1 MQIEG
6 DKMTIVENQAKAVVK
21 KPSWHSRAS
30 RLARTYGLQ
39 IGIFCV
45 LLVIWGLFV
54 IGAPQ
59 TFLSPNIYAAYMSTI
74 PFFAVIA
81 LPLTMVV
88 IAGEM
93 DLSFPSVMGVG
104 MVAFTNVLTLTNSV
118 ALAFIASLVAGFL
131 VGLLN
136 GAIVVKLGIPSLVA
150 TLGTQFFWRG
160 FVLVVTDAG
169 GFSLVPVKETVL
181 RQALVGR
188 LGGYMPAQTI
198 WAVAVAILVWVF
210 LNRHKF
216 GAHVYL
222 IGDNVESAKLMGV
235 NVDRTRIINFA
246 ILGTAAAFGG
256 VLSSLQQSYFWV
268 SLGDGYLLK
277 TMASVFLGGTSVF
290 GGVGTVFGTLI
301 GCLIIGTIEAGIVAI
316 GEFEIFGLIIKLSG
330 FWTQLIYGLIIVI
343 SVSLQ
348 NLLSRRLSR

>member
-1 MQIEG
+1 
-6 DKMTIVENQAKAVVK
+6 MTTTENQAAATITKRLWRSKAGK
-21 KPSWHSRAS
+21 I
-30 RLARTYGLQ
+30 ARQYGLQ

-45 LLVIWGLFV
+45 FLVIWGLF
-54 IGAPQ
+54 ILGAPQ
-59 TFLSPNIYAAYMSTI
+59 TFLKPTIYAAYMSTI

-81 LPLTMVV
+81 LPLTLIV

-93 DLSFPSVMGVG
+93 DLSFPSIMGVG
-104 MVAFTNVLTLTNSV
+104 MVAFTNVWALTDSFP
-118 ALAFIASLVAGFL
+118 LAFIASLIAGGLVGFL
-131 VGLLN
+131 N
-136 GAIVVKLGIPSLVA
+136 GVIVVKLGIPSLVA

-160 FVLVVTDAG
+160 FVLVVTNAG
-169 GFSLVPVKETVL
+169 GVSLVPLKQMAL

-188 LGGYMPAQTI
+188 VGGYLPAQMI
-198 WAVAVAILVWVF
+198 WAVVVAVLVWTF

-222 IGDNVESAKLMGV
+222 IGDNVESARLMGV
-235 NVDRTRIINFA
+235 NVDRTRMTNFA
-246 ILGTAAAFGG
+246 ILGAAAAFGG
-256 VLSSLQQSYFWV
+256 VLSSLEQSYFWV

-290 GGVGTVFGTLI
+290 GGVGTVFGTFI
-301 GCLIIGTIEAGIVAI
+301 GCLIIGAIEAGIVAV
-316 GEFEIFGLIIKLSG
+316 GKVEIFGLVIRLSG

-348 NLLSRRLSR
+348 NVLSRRLSR

>member
-1 MQIEG
+1 
-6 DKMTIVENQAKAVVK
+6 MTAIENQANAASP
-21 KPSWHSRAS
+21 KPSWRSGVGRF
-30 RLARTYGLQ
+30 ARTYGLQ

-54 IGAPQ
+54 IGAPRA
-59 TFLSPNIYAAYMSTI
+59 FLSPNIYAAYMSTI

-81 LPLTMVV
+81 LPLTLVV
-88 IAGEM
+88 VAGEM
-93 DLSFPSVMGVG
+93 DLSFPSIMGMG
-104 MVAFTNVLTLTNSV
+104 MVAFVNVLVATNSV
-118 ALAFIASLVAGFL
+118 ALAFIASLTAGFI

-136 GAIVVKLGIPSLVA
+136 GVIVVRLGIPSLVA

-160 FVLVVTDAG
+160 VVLVITDAG
-169 GFSLVPVKETVL
+169 GFSLVPIKETTL

-188 LGGYMPAQTI
+188 VGGYLPAQMIWTI
-198 WAVAVAILVWVF
+198 VVAIFMWIL

-222 IGDNVESAKLMGV
+222 VGDNVESARLMGI
-235 NVDRTRIINFA
+235 NVDRTRMINFA
-246 ILGTAAAFGG
+246 ILGAAAAFGG

-290 GGVGTVFGTLI
+290 GGVGTIFGTFI
-301 GCLIIGTIEAGIVAI
+301 GCLIIGAIEAGIVAM
-316 GEFEIFGLIIKLSG
+316 GTVEIFGLVIKLSG
-330 FWTQLIYGLIIVI
+330 FWTQLIYGLIIIV
-343 SVSLQ
+343 SVSMQ
-348 NLLSRRLSR
+348 NILSRRLSR

>member
-1 MQIEG
+1 
-6 DKMTIVENQAKAVVK
+6 MTALENQSPAGSPNRPWRSDVI
-21 KPSWHSRAS
+21 RI
-30 RLARTYGLQ
+30 ARSYGLQ

-54 IGAPQ
+54 LGAPT
-59 TFLSPNIYAAYMSTI
+59 TFLSPNIYAAFMSTI

-81 LPLTMVV
+81 LPLTMIVV
-88 IAGEM
+88 AGEM
-93 DLSFPSVMGVG
+93 DLSFPSIMGVG
-104 MVAFTNVLTLTNSV
+104 MVAFTSVLSLTNSV
-118 ALAFIASLVAGFL
+118 PLAFVASLVAGFL

-136 GAIVVKLGIPSLVA
+136 GVIVVRLGIPSLVA

-169 GFSLVPVKETVL
+169 GFSLVPIKASL
-181 RQALVGR
+181 MRQALVGR
-188 LGGYMPAQTI
+188 LGGYVPAQMI
-198 WAVAVAILVWVF
+198 WALVVGALVWVI

-222 IGDNVESAKLMGV
+222 IGDNVESARLMGV

-256 VLSSLQQSYFWV
+256 VLSSMEQSYFWV
-268 SLGDGYLLK
+268 SLGEGYLLK

-316 GEFEIFGLIIKLSG
+316 GTIEIAGIVLKLSG

>member
-1 MQIEG
+1 
-6 DKMTIVENQAKAVVK
+6 MTALEHQAPAGSTKA
-21 KPSWHSRAS
+21 SQRSGILRI
-30 RLARTYGLQ
+30 ARTYGLQ

-54 IGAPQ
+54 LGAPE

-74 PFFAVIA
+74 PFFAVMA
-81 LPLTMVV
+81 LPLTLIVV
-88 IAGEM
+88 AGEM
-93 DLSFPSVMGVG
+93 DLSFPSIMGVG
-104 MVAFTNVLTLTNSV
+104 MVAFVNVLSLTNSV
-118 ALAFIASLVAGFL
+118 VASLIASLVAGFL

-136 GAIVVKLGIPSLVA
+136 GVIVVRLGIPSLVA

-160 FVLVVTDAG
+160 FILVITDAG
-169 GFSLVPVKETVL
+169 GFSLVPIKESAL

-188 LGGYMPAQTI
+188 LGGYMPAQMI
-198 WAVAVAILVWVF
+198 WAIVVGILVWVI

-222 IGDNVESAKLMGV
+222 IGDNVESARLMGV

-246 ILGTAAAFGG
+246 LLGTAAAFGG
-256 VLSSLQQSYFWV
+256 VLSSLEQSYFWV
-268 SLGDGYLLK
+268 SLGEGYLLK

-290 GGVGTVFGTLI
+290 GGVGTVFGTFV

-316 GEFEIFGLIIKLSG
+316 GTIEIGSLVLKLSG

-348 NLLSRRLSR
+348 NLLNRRLSR

>member
-1 MQIEG
+1 MSTMEH
-6 DKMTIVENQAKAVVK
+6 QANAVRT
-21 KPSWHSRAS
+21 KPSWRSSAS
-30 RLARTYGLQ
+30 KTARTYGLQ

-54 IGAPQ
+54 VGAPQ

-74 PFFAVIA
+74 PFFAVMA
-81 LPLTMVV
+81 LPLTMII

-93 DLSFPSVMGVG
+93 DLSFPSIMGVG

-136 GAIVVKLGIPSLVA
+136 GVIVVRLGIPSLVA

-160 FVLVVTDAG
+160 FVLVATDAG
-169 GFSLVPVKETVL
+169 GFSLVPIKGTVL

-188 LGGYMPAQTI
+188 VGGYVPAQMI
-198 WAVAVAILVWVF
+198 WVVVVAIIVWVL

-222 IGDNVESAKLMGV
+222 IGDNMESARLMGV

-256 VLSSLQQSYFWV
+256 VLSSLEQSYFWV
-268 SLGDGYLLK
+268 SLGEGYLLR
-277 TMASVFLGGTSVF
+277 TMASAFLGGTSVF
-290 GGVGTVFGTLI
+290 GGVGTVFGTFI
-301 GCLIIGTIEAGIVAI
+301 GCLIIGAIEAGIVAI
-316 GEFEIFGLIIKLSG
+316 GKIEIFGLVIKLSG
-330 FWTQLIYGLIIVI
+330 FWTQLIYGLIIVT

-348 NLLSRRLSR
+348 NVLSRRLSR